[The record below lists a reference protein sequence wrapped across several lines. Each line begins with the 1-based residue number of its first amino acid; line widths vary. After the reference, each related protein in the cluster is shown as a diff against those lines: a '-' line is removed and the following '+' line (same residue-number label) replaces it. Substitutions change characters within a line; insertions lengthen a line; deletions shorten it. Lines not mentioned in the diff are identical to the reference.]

1 MSTAAALRTASSG
14 EKNFPPQDDIRIYM
28 HSPLLY
34 WWPVWAVGF
43 VMALWTLLG
52 DYHMVLV
59 PAGTEVQGNV
69 ITAPAGEQLAEP
81 AVHIARSRIPGG
93 VFVLTLLLVVL
104 FSNASLRGP
113 WALLTGVSA
122 VALIF
127 LIGWL
132 DLWAPLFRWVSLLR
146 VHMNLGAYLA
156 ISLPL
161 FLIWVLAVFVFDRRT
176 YMVFSAGQIR
186 IRDELGAGEKVFDA
200 WNASFE
206 KKQYDWFRRLVGWGA
221 GDLVVR
227 TGGVSRET
235 FELPNVPRVGKWL
248 RQIEERLKTRD
259 VV

>member
-1 MSTAAALRTASSG
+1 MSTTPLRAVSPDAAKSRARG
-14 EKNFPPQDDIRIYM
+14 DIRIYT

-34 WWPVWAVGF
+34 WWPVWAVGLL
-43 VMALWTLLG
+43 MALWTYLG

-59 PAGTEVQGNV
+59 PQGTRVQDNV
-69 ITAPAGEQLAEP
+69 LTAPVGEQLAVP
-81 AVHIARSRIPGG
+81 RVHVARSPIPGA

-113 WALLTGVSA
+113 WALFTAATLT
-122 VALIF
+122 ALV
-127 LIGWL
+127 LLLAWL
-132 DLWAPLFRWVSLLR
+132 DLWASLFRWVSLLR
-146 VHMNLGAYLA
+146 IHLNLGAYLA

-161 FLIWVLAVFVFDRRT
+161 LLMWFLAVFVFDRRT

-186 IRDELGAGEKVFDA
+186 IRDELGVGEKVFDA

-206 KKQYDWFRRLVGWGA
+206 KKQYDWFRRLAGWGA

-227 TGGVSRET
+227 AGGVSREV

-248 RQIEERLKTRD
+248 KEIERRLKTRD
-259 VV
+259 VE